1 MSTKNLDSNQQQAFP
16 TLCSNGCG
24 FFSSKDTEGLCSV
37 CYKDKVKKTTTTTT
51 ETSSTQTEPSPESSP
66 NKAATATTTTIINAP
81 SSSLSST
88 TTSDTKKQTTEL
100 ETNSSTNVCIT
111 SQEDNISND
120 GEPTTSKISP
130 RKTVHP
136 DLVDETDDP
145 VPNKKPRKNRCLTC
159 KKKLGL
165 TGRIH

>member
-88 TTSDTKKQTTEL
+88 TTSDTKKQTIEL

-111 SQEDNISND
+111 SQEDN
-120 GEPTTSKISP
+120 
-130 RKTVHP
+130 
-136 DLVDETDDP
+136 
-145 VPNKKPRKNRCLTC
+145 
-159 KKKLGL
+159 
-165 TGRIH
+165 